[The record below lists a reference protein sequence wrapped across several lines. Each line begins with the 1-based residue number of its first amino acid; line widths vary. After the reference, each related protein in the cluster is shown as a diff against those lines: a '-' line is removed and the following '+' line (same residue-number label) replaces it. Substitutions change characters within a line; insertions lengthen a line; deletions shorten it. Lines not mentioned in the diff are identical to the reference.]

1 MAPQAQVTNLMHKA
15 QPSRYKAKATAQS
28 TGKLKTAKGR
38 EAAKQSCEAGRGRC
52 NGVFDG
58 AGR

>member
-38 EAAKQSCEAGRGRC
+38 EAAKHEAGVAVVMAPQF
-52 NGVFDG
+52 NG
-58 AGR
+58 AER